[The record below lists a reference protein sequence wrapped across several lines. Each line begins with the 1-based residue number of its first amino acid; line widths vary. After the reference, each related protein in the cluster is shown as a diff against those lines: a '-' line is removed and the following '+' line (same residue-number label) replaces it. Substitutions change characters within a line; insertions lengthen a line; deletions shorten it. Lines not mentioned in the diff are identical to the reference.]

1 MPPRRPAAGTST
13 VRRQSATALALGAS
27 WALLLASA
35 AAAGSFEDG
44 AAAEAKGDVAAA
56 VAAYRTAADAGQAPA
71 QFAMGRLYAAGKGVP
86 RDPALAGAWFHKAA
100 LQDNPGAEFALAT
113 MLESGAF
120 ARPDSTRAAQWLLKA
135 ARHGYA
141 PAEAELADR
150 YAHGD
155 GVARDLS
162 QAIRWALGAAQ
173 QGDIDEQAKLGA
185 LYVERARLGP
195 DGASGLNTKTFSEVM
210 DHVFGHAGWRETS
223 GFRTRAQENALR
235 AEGALTVPAGTLSHH
250 SMGTRDAPGAYDVV
264 VASMSTSKAAARLL
278 RSGVKFR
285 RVFAEGEYGPEGP
298 HLHIEPVLGVR
309 VDPAILMGAASD
321 ESDLADD
328 VHTPASDYQNA
339 GFWLSVAAHHG
350 SDGAAKLL
358 ARLPA
363 TARRK

>member
-1 MPPRRPAAGTST
+1 
-13 VRRQSATALALGAS
+13 LA
-27 WALLLASA
+27 LLASA
-35 AAAGSFEDG
+35 AVAGGFEDG
-44 AAAEAKGDVAAA
+44 AAAEAKGDLAAA
-56 VAAYRTAADAGQAPA
+56 VAAYRTAADVGQAPA
-71 QFAMGRLYAAGKGVP
+71 QFAMGRLYATGRGVP

-100 LQDNPGAEFALAT
+100 LQDNPGAEYALAT
-113 MLESGAF
+113 MLESGSL
-120 ARPDSTRAAQWLLKA
+120 ARPDSTRPAQWLLKA

-150 YAHGD
+150 FARGD
-155 GVARDLS
+155 GVPKDLT
-162 QAIRWALGAAQ
+162 QAIRWATGAAQ

-210 DHVFGHAGWRETS
+210 DHVFGHARWRETS
-223 GFRTRAQENALR
+223 GYRTRAQENALR

-250 SMGTRDAPGAYDVV
+250 SMGSRDAPGAYDVV
-264 VASMSTSKAAARLL
+264 VASMSTNQAAARLL

-298 HLHIEPVLGVR
+298 HLHIEPTLGAKFDAVALAGDTA
-309 VDPAILMGAASD
+309 DPAG
-321 ESDLADD
+321 LAED

-339 GFWLSVAAHHG
+339 GYWLSVAAHHG
-350 SDGAAKLL
+350 SNEAAKLL

-363 TARRK
+363 SARHE